1 LQLSTKT
8 ASALKW
14 SGVAQ
19 SVRLTLQLATTFT
32 LARLLDPADFG
43 LLGMATIVVGFVA
56 LFREFGTS
64 PAVIQSMRDDSLF
77 LSTIFWLNAATGLC
91 IAAALFAVAPLIAAF
106 YQEPRVTNVVRVL
119 SFSLVISGFGGL
131 QQALLER
138 QLSFRTLA
146 KVEMFSTLL
155 GAVVSIV
162 LAAAGFGVWSLVF
175 QALTQTLVVVLLV
188 WSVSTWRPGL
198 MFGWNVVRSVS
209 GFGLNLTGFQVV
221 NYTFRNIDNLLIGRY
236 LGSNDLGIYNLA
248 YRVMFFPLLTISDV
262 IGRVMFPVYAHVQDD
277 DARLRRYYLK
287 AGGAIAFVSFPM
299 MLGMMAVAGPFVS
312 AVFGEKWTRVTVLLL
327 ILAPVG
333 MVQSIGTTVGSIYL
347 VKARTDTMLKWSI
360 AASIVVTIAV
370 AIGLQWGMVGVA
382 IGYAIAA
389 LLLAYPGVVLP
400 FRMIDLKFRD
410 LALVLSKPLRNA
422 VLMAGA
428 MVIVRTLLPQSL
440 RAEAVLIVCVLTGA
454 TVYWTLNL
462 WLESDQYREIIDTL
476 KSSGERDAS

>member
-1 LQLSTKT
+1 
-8 ASALKW
+8 
-14 SGVAQ
+14 
-19 SVRLTLQLATTFT
+19 
-32 LARLLDPADFG
+32 
-43 LLGMATIVVGFVA
+43 
-56 LFREFGTS
+56 
-64 PAVIQSMRDDSLF
+64 MRDDSLF

>member
-1 LQLSTKT
+1 
-8 ASALKW
+8 
-14 SGVAQ
+14 
-19 SVRLTLQLATTFT
+19 
-32 LARLLDPADFG
+32 
-43 LLGMATIVVGFVA
+43 
-56 LFREFGTS
+56 
-64 PAVIQSMRDDSLF
+64 
-77 LSTIFWLNAATGLC
+77 
-91 IAAALFAVAPLIAAF
+91 
-106 YQEPRVTNVVRVL
+106 
-119 SFSLVISGFGGL
+119 
-131 QQALLER
+131 
-138 QLSFRTLA
+138 
-146 KVEMFSTLL
+146 
-155 GAVVSIV
+155 
-162 LAAAGFGVWSLVF
+162 
-175 QALTQTLVVVLLV
+175 
-188 WSVSTWRPGL
+188 
-198 MFGWNVVRSVS
+198 
-209 GFGLNLTGFQVV
+209 
-221 NYTFRNIDNLLIGRY
+221 
-236 LGSNDLGIYNLA
+236 
-248 YRVMFFPLLTISDV
+248 
-262 IGRVMFPVYAHVQDD
+262 
-277 DARLRRYYLK
+277 
-287 AGGAIAFVSFPM
+287 
-299 MLGMMAVAGPFVS
+299 
-312 AVFGEKWTRVTVLLL
+312 VTVLLL